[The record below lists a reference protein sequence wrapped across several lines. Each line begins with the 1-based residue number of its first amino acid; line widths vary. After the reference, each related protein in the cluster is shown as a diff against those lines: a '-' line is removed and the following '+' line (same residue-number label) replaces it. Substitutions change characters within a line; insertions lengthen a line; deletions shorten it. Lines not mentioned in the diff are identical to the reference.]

1 MTESTDATAPGD
13 AIPEA
18 LNAAIGDIIARHEN
32 GFVTK
37 WVALVE
43 TVDESGERGLWPC
56 AGKDTKPW
64 EVLGM
69 LQHAQHLQLAQ
80 TLREGTEDE

>member
-1 MTESTDATAPGD
+1 MTEDDGVSRGE

-18 LNAAIGDIIARHEN
+18 LNEAIRDVIARHEN

-37 WVALVE
+37 WIVLVE
-43 TVDESGERGLWPC
+43 TVDETGERGLWPC

-69 LQHAQHLQLAQ
+69 LQYALHLQMAQ
-80 TLREGTEDE
+80 TLREKSE